1 MTGFTEFMQP
11 GSKKLLRFLQSWLIN
26 TVAVMVTVIILRD
39 HISYSN
45 PQSPWLY
52 QLKNLLEVS
61 FLLGMLNAFVRPI
74 LWLIALPL
82 VLLTLG
88 LFMFVINALL
98 LSLLTLLLPF
108 FHITSDGVHFSFLY
122 AFLGALVIS
131 LISSALNLLT
141 GGSRVSVPTR
151 TPKKPGGG
159 GSGDG
164 PVIDV

>member
-1 MTGFTEFMQP
+1 MQP

-45 PQSPWLY
+45 PQSPWLF

-88 LFMFVINALL
+88 LFMFVINAR
-98 LSLLTLLLPF
+98 
-108 FHITSDGVHFSFLY
+108 
-122 AFLGALVIS
+122 A
-131 LISSALNLLT
+131 
-141 GGSRVSVPTR
+141 
-151 TPKKPGGG
+151 
-159 GSGDG
+159 SGE
-164 PVIDV
+164 

>member
-1 MTGFTEFMQP
+1 MQP

-45 PQSPWLY
+45 PQSPWLF

-82 VLLTLG
+82 V
-88 LFMFVINALL
+88 
-98 LSLLTLLLPF
+98 LLTLLLPF